1 MSFREKGESLFMTT
15 TTSKTK
21 AKNQPSRQPNLLD
34 YLKSLTKED
43 LVNAATQLCVAHSKM
58 NKEELQ
64 AALYKE
70 MLRPEVMAARFAI
83 MPAENIK
90 AFEAALEKECFAVTP
105 KENDLL
111 RPFYSM
117 GYIVSYEDAM
127 LEVPQQTRDLYA
139 QINTEEFQAKR
150 QKLSWLMDCEDTFA
164 ALHVV
169 APVET
174 FYNMYTQKRGYKL
187 SLDEF
192 KALLE
197 EIPANFNQ
205 CIIRGERIILKDVL
219 KDNFYLELEKSQEAF
234 SFYMPTTK
242 EIAALAQY
250 RYLKDE
256 PSYKALYSFL
266 REELKQQA
274 SYAHYWCDVAYNNF
288 NMGDSVDK
296 LVEALAAGGLSF
308 ADDEQKNKFKALA
321 KTASEEGTRM
331 YCLRGHTLK
340 EMNLIPQAPQAVL
353 PYANHFQPDSNLGW
367 DINKAEAVE
376 IPMPASFG
384 APTNDRV
391 GAKAKKVYPND
402 PCPCGSG
409 KKYKKCC
416 GRKK

>member
-1 MSFREKGESLFMTT
+1 MTT
-15 TTSKTK
+15 TTSKSK
-21 AKNQPSRQPNLLD
+21 VKNQPSRNPNLLD
-34 YLKSLTKED
+34 YVKSLTKDD
-43 LVNAATQLCVAHSKM
+43 LVNAATQLCIRHSKM
-58 NKEELQ
+58 SKEELQ
-64 AALYKE
+64 EALYKE

-90 AFEAALEKECFAVTP
+90 AFEAALEKECFAVTA

-111 RPFYSM
+111 RPFYTM

-127 LEVPQQTRDLYA
+127 LEIPQETRALYA

-150 QKLSWLMDCEDTFA
+150 AKLSWLMDCEDAFA
-164 ALHVV
+164 MLHVV
-169 APVET
+169 APLET
-174 FYNMYTQKRGYKL
+174 FYNMYTQKRGYKV
-187 SLDEF
+187 SMDEF
-192 KALLE
+192 KALMD

-205 CIIRGERIILKDVL
+205 CVIRAERIILKDVL

-234 SFYMPTTK
+234 SFYIPTTK

-256 PSYKALYSFL
+256 PSYKAMYQFL
-266 REELKQQA
+266 REEMKQQA

-288 NMGDSVDK
+288 NMGESVETLLKTLAEGK
-296 LVEALAAGGLSF
+296 LTFS
-308 ADDEQKNKFKALA
+308 DDAQKANFSILA
-321 KTASEEGTRM
+321 KRANVEGTRM
-331 YCLRGHTLK
+331 YCLRGHTMK
-340 EMNLIPQAPQAVL
+340 EMNLVPQTPQTVT
-353 PYANHFQPDSNLGW
+353 PYANHFTPDANLGW

-376 IPMPASFG
+376 IPMPANFG

-416 GRKK
+416 MQKDKEAEMQQ